1 MQQRIGAVEG
11 VPPPLPLARPPEFV
25 VCPLMREIR
34 AFRYFWPRKRLSLP
48 LPALGDHSR
57 RRLDI
62 DGLRALAVGAVLVF
76 HAFPYRLPGGHAGV
90 DVFFVISGFV
100 ITGTHI
106 ATVENGTFSWVG
118 FYRRR

>member
-1 MQQRIGAVEG
+1 MSRGCELLISRRGFTAHAAANWRG
-11 VPPPLPLARPPEFV
+11 RRGPPLPLARPPEFV

-34 AFRYFWPRKRLSLP
+34 AFRYFWRRRRLFLP
-48 LPALGDHSR
+48 FPALGDHSR

-100 ITGTHI
+100 ITGT
-106 ATVENGTFSWVG
+106 
-118 FYRRR
+118 